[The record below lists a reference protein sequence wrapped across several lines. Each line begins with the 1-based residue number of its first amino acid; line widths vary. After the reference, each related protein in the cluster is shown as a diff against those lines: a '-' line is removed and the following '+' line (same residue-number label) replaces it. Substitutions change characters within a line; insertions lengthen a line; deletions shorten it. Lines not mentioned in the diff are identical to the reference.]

1 MADPRIERT
10 QKHVLESARQL
21 LAERRG
27 EPLTLSTLAVHA
39 QVSRRTLYTH
49 WGSIDRVISDAI
61 ELRHLSDDFDARL
74 SDREKLE
81 TYLRRVRDELHDPV
95 TNAAYASLAYQ
106 ASQDEHASQ
115 TLRER
120 GAAHLEHFRR
130 NFWDASDAEFAE
142 LIGPL
147 VAAEFLLRE
156 PATDA
161 AISSIADR
169 GAELLAAS

>member
-61 ELRHLSDDFDARL
+61 VLRHLSDDFDVRL
-74 SDREKLE
+74 SAREKLE

-106 ASQDEHASQ
+106 ASQDDTASE
-115 TLRER
+115 TLRETGR
-120 GAAHLEHFRR
+120 AHLAHFRR
-130 NFWDASDAEFAE
+130 NFWDVTDAEFAA

-147 VAAEFLLRE
+147 ITAEFLLRE
-156 PATDA
+156 SASDE
-161 AISSIADR
+161 AISRIAER
-169 GAELLAAS
+169 SGFQLAAS